1 MGRRQCNI
9 RFMAANIPEGR
20 GSFYIATTK
29 DWLMTSIQSS
39 KGNLNIDGS
48 SSGNSST
55 TNFWGVICD
64 HMGNWISGFSRKR
77 GTTTNLK
84 AKLYT
89 MYYGLHKAWNEGFS
103 FVFSSLE
110 WIFSFRNTLCEA
122 NAHADWMA
130 KYGAKHDN
138 VCLQWFHPPQLLHL
152 LLVYATRVV
161 HLRLYFCSLLF
172 FLAF

>member
-20 GSFYIATTK
+20 GTHVRPFVK
-29 DWLMTSIQSS
+29 
-39 KGNLNIDGS
+39 LNIDGS

-103 FVFSSLE
+103 FVL
-110 WIFSFRNTLCEA
+110 
-122 NAHADWMA
+122 
-130 KYGAKHDN
+130 
-138 VCLQWFHPPQLLHL
+138 
-152 LLVYATRVV
+152 
-161 HLRLYFCSLLF
+161 
-172 FLAF
+172 

>member
-1 MGRRQCNI
+1 MQYSLHGCQHSRRTWQYLN
-9 RFMAANIPEGR
+9 MDHDAG
-20 GSFYIATTK
+20 FYIATTK

-103 FVFSSLE
+103 FVL
-110 WIFSFRNTLCEA
+110 
-122 NAHADWMA
+122 
-130 KYGAKHDN
+130 
-138 VCLQWFHPPQLLHL
+138 
-152 LLVYATRVV
+152 
-161 HLRLYFCSLLF
+161 
-172 FLAF
+172 